1 MNEEVKK
8 NLSDSANDF
17 NDIVWPVIKN
27 WFGEGELIS
36 VQDVT
41 DFRMAQL
48 LDTCSGIDAWYVE
61 TTKGIRGIGSRVQWT
76 ENDHK
81 KNYKTFTIR
90 KELFSGGRTEYE
102 KLCNELVEDGSNL
115 SRIRY
120 QNMINTQYK
129 EEIHVNLSF
138 SFLLKYL
145 AYFLIGVSFLAIATQ
160 SLIFGSVVLILSV
173 GSYLFHKY
181 FLGKTKISY
190 MGYKMAPEFLK
201 LLFA

>member
-81 KNYKTFTIR
+81 KNYMTFTIR
-90 KELFSGGRTEYE
+90 KELFSRGRTEYE
-102 KLCNELVEDGSNL
+102 KLCNAIDNDWL
-115 SRIRY
+115 Y
-120 QNMINTQYK
+120 PFWFCQA
-129 EEIHVNLSF
+129 
-138 SFLLKYL
+138 YL
-145 AYFLIGVSFLAIATQ
+145 NERHGKL
-160 SLIFGSVVLILSV
+160 LSV
-173 GSYLFHKY
+173 AVSETREIIKY
-181 FLGKTKISY
+181 IQSENPPYIMGPDAWFYVVNWKKYQKKAPILIKIKGPLEEY
-190 MGYKMAPEFLK
+190 CA
-201 LLFA
+201 

>member
-1 MNEEVKK
+1 MEANEIGV
-8 NLSDSANDF
+8 
-17 NDIVWPVIKN
+17 
-27 WFGEGELIS
+27 GYGEL
-36 VQDVT
+36 
-41 DFRMAQL
+41 
-48 LDTCSGIDAWYVE
+48 E
-61 TTKGIRGIGSRVQWT
+61 
-76 ENDHK
+76 
-81 KNYKTFTIR
+81 FTGL
-90 KELFSGGRTEYE
+90 KFSEDKSQYSWNGQKEYE